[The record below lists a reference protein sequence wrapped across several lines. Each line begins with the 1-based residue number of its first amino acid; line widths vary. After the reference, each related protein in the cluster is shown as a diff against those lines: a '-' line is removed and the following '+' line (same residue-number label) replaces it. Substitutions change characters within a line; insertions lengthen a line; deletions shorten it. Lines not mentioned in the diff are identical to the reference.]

1 MVASHASRRAATLH
15 HHLFRD
21 RLDSHAPL
29 NQSSAVDHNI
39 DKPTVLVLWKLENVI
54 LPSKIEKWQKR
65 PHLSLH
71 CSL

>member
-29 NQSSAVDHNI
+29 NQSSAVD
-39 DKPTVLVLWKLENVI
+39 LWKLENVVEARNVI
-54 LPSKIEKWQKR
+54 LPSKTEKWQKKT
-65 PHLSLH
+65 PPVAAL
-71 CSL
+71 